1 MTLKSKFGL
10 FTRALIFIAMN
21 NSAFPSL
28 LLSFEKGRIFIFFQ
42 LLENGFIIKDKVG
55 CSVKEFLCNRMF
67 IEQDYLDK
75 RIQTIFLNGKPV
87 DDVNSAIVKDGSA
100 ISLSAAMPGLA
111 GATMRRGGVLAAM
124 RSRISYVPEETSCDS
139 CEGKVTIKFFNL
151 ISRELGPEFLN
162 HGIIIPGKTFSDFIS
177 TNREIITAELFL
189 AETDG
194 GKIETEKLFNIKWED
209 IEEIL
214 LKVAGNKPL

>member
-1 MTLKSKFGL
+1 
-10 FTRALIFIAMN
+10 MN

-28 LLSFEKGRIFIFFQ
+28 LLSFEPSRIFIFFQ
-42 LLENGFIIKDKVG
+42 LLENGFIIKGKVG

-67 IEQDYLDK
+67 IEQEYLDK

-111 GATMRRGGVLAAM
+111 GATMRKGGVLAAM
-124 RSRISYVPEETSCDS
+124 RSGISCVPAETGSDLY
-139 CEGKVTIKFFNL
+139 EGKVTIKFFNL
-151 ISRELGPEFLN
+151 ISKELGPEFLN
-162 HGIIIPGKTFSDFIS
+162 RGIIIEGRTLSGFFGSNRKIIEAGLFS
-177 TNREIITAELFL
+177 

-194 GKIETEKLFNIKWED
+194 AKIETEKLFNIKWED
-209 IEEIL
+209 KAELL
-214 LKVAGNKPL
+214 LKVIRG

>member
-1 MTLKSKFGL
+1 
-10 FTRALIFIAMN
+10 MN
-21 NSAFPSL
+21 SQSFSSL
-28 LLSFEKGRIFIFFQ
+28 LLTFNPDHIFIFFQ
-42 LLENGFIIKDKVG
+42 LLENGFIIKEKVG

-87 DDVNSAIVKDGSA
+87 DDINSAIVKDGSA

-124 RSRISYVPEETSCDS
+124 RSRISYVPGETSCDS
-139 CEGKVTIKFFNL
+139 CEGKVTVKFFNL
-151 ISRELGPEFLN
+151 ISRELGPVFLDR
-162 HGIIIPGKTFSDFIS
+162 GIIIEGKTLSGFIGANRKIIEAGLFS
-177 TNREIITAELFL
+177 

-194 GKIETEKLFNIKWED
+194 VKIETEKLFNIKFEN

-214 LKVAGNKPL
+214 LKVAANKPL